1 MIRFAINRI
10 AQAIP
15 LMVLVVLLVFTMLQF
30 TPGDPVQ
37 AMVGQYPVPHEFR
50 AAIEKRYHLNDPLP
64 SRLVQYFGNL
74 LHGDVGYSFQLQRPV
89 LDLILER
96 APRTLLLAGAGFL
109 VGVPLGIAIGV
120 VSATT
125 PRRSVD
131 RLWTTATLIAYAI
144 PGFWLGQ
151 LLVIVFAM
159 NLGWLPTQGMGPL
172 ISRTTGLAW
181 LLERARYL
189 ALPAATY
196 AIYEATRA
204 AKLMRASVVETL
216 GQGYI
221 ITAKAKGLSRRAI
234 IWRHVLRNSSLPV
247 VTVMGYAFGV
257 AMGGAVLIETV
268 FSWPG
273 IGLLLIDAI
282 RARDNQTIVGV
293 VLFISFA
300 VIVMNLIVDLLYCAL
315 DPRIRMGR

>member
-1 MIRFAINRI
+1 MVRFAINRI

-64 SRLVQYFGNL
+64 SRLIQYFGNL

-109 VGVPLGIAIGV
+109 IGVPLGIAIGV

-151 LLVIVFAM
+151 LLVI
-159 NLGWLPTQGMGPL
+159 
-172 ISRTTGLAW
+172 
-181 LLERARYL
+181 
-189 ALPAATY
+189 
-196 AIYEATRA
+196 
-204 AKLMRASVVETL
+204 
-216 GQGYI
+216 
-221 ITAKAKGLSRRAI
+221 
-234 IWRHVLRNSSLPV
+234 
-247 VTVMGYAFGV
+247 
-257 AMGGAVLIETV
+257 
-268 FSWPG
+268 
-273 IGLLLIDAI
+273 
-282 RARDNQTIVGV
+282 GV

-300 VIVMNLIVDLLYCAL
+300 VIGTRYGLAGLIIISAL
-315 DPRIRMGR
+315 ADGHDRQARVPQHVPPDAVVREISGPMPS